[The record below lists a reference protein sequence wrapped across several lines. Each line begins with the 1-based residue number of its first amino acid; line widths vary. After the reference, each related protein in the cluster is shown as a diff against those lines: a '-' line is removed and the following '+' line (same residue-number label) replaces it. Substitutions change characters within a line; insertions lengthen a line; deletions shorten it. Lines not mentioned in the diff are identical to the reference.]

1 MNSGELQML
10 MFYLLGG
17 IFLLWIAIMALPTFM
32 SRNINKKNEKKIR
45 ELEEMLKQKQQT
57 V

>member
-1 MNSGELQML
+1 MNNGELQLL

-17 IFLLWIAIMALPTFM
+17 IFLLWIAVMALPTFI

-45 ELEEMLKQKQQT
+45 ELEELLKQKQQT
-57 V
+57 A